1 MGIVGS
7 VRGFAH
13 THRLPHR
20 AFSIPRLPVFAFG
33 IAIVSMLVAGCASP
47 PKPTEITG
55 SVQASASINP
65 SVSRRPSPLL
75 VRVYE
80 LKSTT
85 AFNSAD
91 FVSLYQ
97 RDQAELGAEM
107 IGREEFTLNPGD
119 SRTFVKTASAET
131 RHLGVV
137 AAYRDVD
144 RARWRAVVPIV
155 AGQKQRVVISA
166 EELTITATA
175 TVQK

>member
-7 VRGFAH
+7 V
-13 THRLPHR
+13 R
-20 AFSIPRLPVFAFG
+20 AFSIPRLPVYAFG
-33 IAIVSMLVAGCASP
+33 FGIVSTLVAGCASP

-55 SVQASASINP
+55 SVQASATVNP

-107 IGREEFTLNPGD
+107 ISREEFTLNPGD